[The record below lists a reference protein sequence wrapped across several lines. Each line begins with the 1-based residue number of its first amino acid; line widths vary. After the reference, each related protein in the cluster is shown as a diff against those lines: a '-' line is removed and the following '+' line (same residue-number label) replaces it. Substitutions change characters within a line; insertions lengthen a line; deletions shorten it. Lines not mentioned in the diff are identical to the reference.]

1 MNYVEVLDK
10 PCNRT
15 FQWINAYLKEHHP
28 EKKRKFYKKYI
39 YENRNL
45 ACRELINYLCE
56 GKCRLLGQ
64 HDTGGYWRTVC

>member
-28 EKKRKFYKKYI
+28 EKKKILQKNTFM
-39 YENRNL
+39 
-45 ACRELINYLCE
+45 
-56 GKCRLLGQ
+56 
-64 HDTGGYWRTVC
+64 RTEI